1 MIVLS
6 FTVPLVPPTV
16 NHYVRHTRKGEHYLT
31 RAAKAFK
38 DAVAICAAGRSI
50 DDDAKRV
57 QVAISIYL
65 GRGDRGDI
73 DNYPKCVLDGLKGT
87 VIKSDAMV
95 KCLLVTLE
103 RDAAN
108 PRTVIGL
115 WRLDKRKEEKV
126 KRK

>member
-16 NHYVRHTRKGEHYLT
+16 NHYVKHTRKGAHYLT
-31 RAAKAFK
+31 DEAKAFK
-38 DAVAICAAGRSI
+38 DAVAIYARGKSI

-65 GRGDRGDI
+65 GKGMKGDI
-73 DNYPKCVLDGLKGT
+73 DNYPKCVLDGLKGC
-87 VIKSDAMV
+87 VLKSDAMV
-95 KCLLVTLE
+95 KCLVVTLE

-108 PRTVIGL
+108 PRTMIEL
-115 WRLDKRKEEKV
+115 WRLDKRKEVKA